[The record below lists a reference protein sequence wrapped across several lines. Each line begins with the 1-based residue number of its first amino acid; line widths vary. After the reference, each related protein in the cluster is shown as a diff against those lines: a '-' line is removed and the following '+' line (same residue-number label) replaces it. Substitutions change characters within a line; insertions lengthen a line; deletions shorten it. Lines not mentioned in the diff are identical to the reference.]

1 MLSKIKMKIKKILGE
16 GSYGSVVVC
25 EKNGENF
32 ALKTVRG
39 DDYGLVSLQE
49 IDVMNSV
56 YNPFLVS
63 AKKTYIENNSILIFM
78 DLASETLHR
87 HKISGEGELRSIVF
101 QMITSLAFLE
111 RKNIIH
117 GDIKAN
123 NFLCFKDAYGIPLN
137 VRLTDFSLACRSY
150 GIPPMFRMYCSVY
163 RPIESWFSEA
173 ECKSDVWALGCC
185 IYELLTGESQLFP
198 SQDERYDESYSD
210 TLSEVISSPVR
221 QTKVHK
227 RWRPSFDIYVSILGQ
242 FAEKTGQP
250 ISRGFQKRCQD
261 SEARVERF
269 PKPLNVFVREWGR
282 IYRSLPSYLKDM
294 LTVDPAKRPSATQMF
309 HSEYFR
315 EERRTLAT
323 RISEHYLKTRIP
335 HSEGELV
342 LLDGATRH
350 HIGRVGLEYEEVEF
364 FMTRPRYS
372 RITLIAAMDMF
383 SKCKQIENK
392 DYVKFTCLFVSM
404 KITDPSNMDVFERD
418 KMNFFQHS
426 SNDEFY
432 TQVIVELETL
442 VCQTLNFVLYPE
454 DEKIFDLTNDQL
466 LAFYV

>member
-1 MLSKIKMKIKKILGE
+1 MKIKKVLGE

-25 EKNGENF
+25 EKNGETF
-32 ALKTVRG
+32 ALKTVKG

-63 AKKTYIENNSILIFM
+63 ARKTYIENNTILIFM

-87 HKISGEGELRSIVF
+87 HKISGEGELRNIVF

-111 RKNIIH
+111 KKNIIH
-117 GDIKAN
+117 GDIKGN
-123 NFLCFKDAYGIPLN
+123 NFLCYKNTHGLPLN

-150 GIPPMFRMYCSVY
+150 GIPPKFRMYCSVY

-198 SQDERYDESYSD
+198 SQDERYDETYCD
-210 TLSEVISSPVR
+210 TLSEIIQSPVR

-250 ISRGFQKRCQD
+250 ISRRFQKRCQD
-261 SEARVERF
+261 SEARVEKF
-269 PKPLNVFVREWGR
+269 SKPLNIFVREWGR
-282 IYRSLPSYLKDM
+282 IYRALPPYLRDM
-294 LTVDPAKRPSATQMF
+294 LTVDPAKRPSATQLF
-309 HSEYFR
+309 HSDYFR
-315 EERRTLAT
+315 EERRELANSL
-323 RISEHYLKTRIP
+323 SEYYLKAGIP
-335 HSEGELV
+335 HSDGELV
-342 LLDGATRH
+342 LLDGASKH
-350 HIGRVGLEYEEVEF
+350 HAGRVSLDYEDIDF
-364 FMTRPRYS
+364 FMTRPKYS

-383 SKCKQIENK
+383 SKCKHIENK
-392 DYVKFTCLFVSM
+392 DYVKFTCLFISI
-404 KITDPSNMDVFERD
+404 KLTDPSSIDVFEQD
-418 KMNFFQHS
+418 KMNYFRHPI
-426 SNDEFY
+426 NDEFY
-432 TQVIVELETL
+432 TQVIVELET
-442 VCQTLNFVLYPE
+442 VICQTLNYVLYPE
-454 DEKIFDLTNDQL
+454 DEKIFELSDNQL
-466 LAFYV
+466 IAFYV